1 MKLTYWIN
9 KGLKG
14 EKCFVEEFNKND
26 LLAPI
31 YGETRLERC
40 FYLGKGYDTEF
51 DMHIYVLNKK
61 ELKQALEYLDILV
74 SDAKAKKMNEL
85 WYVLD
90 RELRDDGFKFLV
102 IAFEYDG
109 EKKTVKNDES

>member
-1 MKLTYWIN
+1 MKLTYWVN

-14 EKCFVEEFNKND
+14 EKCFVEEFSRDD

-40 FYLGKGYDTEF
+40 FYLGKEYNTEF
-51 DMHIYVLNKK
+51 DMHIYVLDKK

-74 SDAKAKKMNEL
+74 NGAKAKKMTGLWHEL
-85 WYVLD
+85 NK
-90 RELRDDGFKFLV
+90 ELHDDGFKILIV
-102 IAFEYDG
+102 AFEY
-109 EKKTVKNDES
+109 E